1 MNRPKYHLPMVGG
14 MESEV
19 DRRKFLTGVGAVAT
33 TALAGCSGG
42 GGGTDTETDPSSG
55 SDGGDTEGTDES
67 MGGTESSEAEGGE
80 LQMLTNPAQSLDPA
94 GATGSKDDWVIWQT
108 HESLFRYEEGTV
120 PVTGH
125 LATDYSVSED
135 YTTYTFTLKEGV
147 TFHDGSEL
155 TAADVVYSWRRLAE
169 SDNNRGNTDE
179 IINGVVNVVHEE
191 TEEGELVP
199 DSLAIEAVDDYTVEV
214 TLEQPFHGTL
224 GQMAQMFYSVVPE
237 GIVGDIEGYE
247 GEYDYE
253 TWSTEE
259 VTGTGPFQ
267 LETWNSGSEVVVT
280 AFEDYHGSV
289 ANIDGIRWQVVEDPN
304 ARYTRAVN
312 EQNADIFEV
321 PRSQFNPD
329 LVERSEELEG
339 RTLGSYG
346 PVSGTTLNYGE
357 AAIPQTQFLQCNT
370 INVEKPARVALAYAI
385 NQEAVI
391 DQATKGLGEPAYF
404 VSPPVGFPGG
414 EDNYDQLAQE
424 EYPYGYAQSD
434 IQSAREVMEEAGY
447 GPDNMYE
454 TAMQI
459 KSDTRASIWESV
471 ASYIRDIA
479 QSVHIDLS
487 IEAAPSSTLVN
498 RAIEGDI
505 DIFGNY
511 MDLSWIEADSGLQ
524 YTRPTPA
531 AWTRWGQGEDGMT
544 DAAERADEAWT
555 DLYLENRIPT
565 EEAQEARNEAYL
577 TMERANWEDVTL
589 IPLWN
594 PTNQLYWYDWVEG
607 FDYTGP
613 LRRTAFNDISIGD
626 RA

>member
-1 MNRPKYHLPMVGG
+1 
-14 MESEV
+14 MENTV
-19 DRRKFLTGVGAVAT
+19 DRRRFLAGVGTITT
-33 TALAGCSGG
+33 TAVAGCSGNSDD
-42 GGGTDTETDPSSG
+42 DTEADSSSDDEMGDSTDGSESET
-55 SDGGDTEGTDES
+55 SDGGQLEMMTQS
-67 MGGTESSEAEGGE
+67 I
-80 LQMLTNPAQSLDPA
+80 QSLDPA
-94 GATGSKDDWVIWQT
+94 GATGANDDWVIWQT
-108 HESLFRYEEGTV
+108 HESLFSYVDGTV

-125 LATDYSVSED
+125 LATDYSISED
-135 YTTYTFTLKEGV
+135 YRTYTFTLKEGV

-155 TAADVVYSWRRLAE
+155 TASDVVYSWRRLAE

-179 IINGVVNVVHEE
+179 IVNGVVNVAHEE
-191 TEEGELVP
+191 TDDGELVP
-199 DSLAIEAVDDYTVEV
+199 DSLEIEAVDDYTVEM

-224 GQMAQMFYSVVPE
+224 GQLAQMFYAVIPE
-237 GIVGDIEGYE
+237 GVVGDIEGYD

-253 TWSTEE
+253 TWAAEE
-259 VTGTGPFQ
+259 LTGTGPFE
-267 LETWNSGSEVVVT
+267 LEEWNQGSDVVAT

-289 ANIDGIRWQVVEDPN
+289 ANIDGIRWQIIEDPN
-304 ARYTRAVN
+304 AQYTRGVN
-312 EQNADIFEV
+312 EQNADIFTI
-321 PRSQFNPD
+321 PRSQFDPG
-329 LVERSEELEG
+329 LVERSEELDG

-370 INVEKPARVALAYAI
+370 LNVIKPARIALAYVI
-385 NQEAVI
+385 NQEAI
-391 DQATKGLGEPAYF
+391 IEQATNGLGEPAYL

-414 EDNYDQLAQE
+414 VDNYDQLAQE

-434 IQSAREVMEEAGY
+434 TEAARQVMEEAGY

-459 KSDTRASIWESV
+459 KSDTRGSIWESV

-479 QSVHIDLS
+479 QSAHIDLS
-487 IEAAPSSTLVN
+487 IEPAPSSTLVN

-511 MDLSWIEADSGLQ
+511 IGLAWIEADSGLQ
-524 YTRPTPA
+524 YTRPTPS
-531 AWTRWGQGEDGMT
+531 AWTRWGQGEEGMT
-544 DAAERADEAWT
+544 EAAQRADEAWNN
-555 DLYLENRIPT
+555 LYLENRIPT
-565 EEAQEARNEAYL
+565 EDAQAARNEAYL
-577 TMERANWEDVTL
+577 TLERANWEDVTL

-613 LRRTAFNDISIGD
+613 LRRTAFNDVSLGE
-626 RA
+626 RP